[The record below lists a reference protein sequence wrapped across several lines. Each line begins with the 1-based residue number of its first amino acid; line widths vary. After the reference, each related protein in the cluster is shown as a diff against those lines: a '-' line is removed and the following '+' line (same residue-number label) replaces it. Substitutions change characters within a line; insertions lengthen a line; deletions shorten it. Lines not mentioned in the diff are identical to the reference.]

1 MNDIEL
7 NAILYY
13 ADFLSLKTLSKPIS
27 NTCKY
32 FFIHGTPLNATYI
45 ATGILPYEEDNPF
58 FLQARKE
65 YETLKNKFGLEG
77 VESFLEDISY
87 LRARGAVDAKQ
98 MLRCIHQYSTK
109 IERKQAFTSYY
120 RWLDE
125 QKYTHIVLDDDGKE
139 VEKECSKYVLH
150 FEASI
155 NR

>member
-1 MNDIEL
+1 MNAIEL

-27 NTCKY
+27 STCKY

-45 ATGILPYEEDNPF
+45 ATGTLQYEEDNPF

-65 YETLKNKFGLEG
+65 YETLKDKFGLEG

-98 MLRCIHQYSTK
+98 MLRCIHQYSTR
-109 IERKQAFTSYY
+109 IERK
-120 RWLDE
+120 
-125 QKYTHIVLDDDGKE
+125 
-139 VEKECSKYVLH
+139 
-150 FEASI
+150 
-155 NR
+155 